1 MTTIAALWLPILIS
15 AVIVFIASSIIHMA
29 PLWHRGELPAPP
41 DADRLQDALRPFGLK
56 PGEYMVPRAQ
66 SMKDCNAPE
75 FVEKLKRGPN
85 LVMTVIPNGP
95 MSMSRPLVHWFIFV
109 LVVSVLV
116 AYVASATLSPAAP
129 YLAVFRVAGTTAFI
143 AYAAGVWPQSIWYSR
158 PWSTTLKFTLDGLI
172 YGLLTGGAFGW
183 LWHAAA

>member
-1 MTTIAALWLPILIS
+1 MTFIADLWLPIVL
-15 AVIVFIASSIIHMA
+15 ATVLVFVASSIIHMA
-29 PLWHRGELPAPP
+29 PLWHRGELSAPP
-41 DADRLQDALRPFGLK
+41 DADRLQEALRPFGLK

-66 SMKDCNAPE
+66 SMKDCNAPG